1 MPRIIAI
8 DYGGKRTGLAWTD
21 PLKIIATGIGTVP
34 TELLKKRLDELIAQE
49 EIEAIL
55 LGYPIRMDGS
65 DTNNTEAV
73 RLFQAAIN
81 KAHPALPVILWD
93 ERFTSK
99 MALQAMIDGGV
110 KKKKRSDKQL
120 INEVSA
126 TLMLQEYLQQES

>member
-1 MPRIIAI
+1 AI
-8 DYGGKRTGLAWTD
+8 DYGGKERACFGTD
-21 PLKIIATGIGTVP
+21 PLKIIATGIGTVQ
-34 TELLKKRLDELIAQE
+34 TELLKKRLEELISQE
-49 EIEAIL
+49 DIESIL

-65 DTNNTEAV
+65 DTDNTEAV
-73 RLFQAAIN
+73 RLFKAALN
-81 KAHPALPVILWD
+81 KQYPELPVILWD

-126 TLMLQEYLQQES
+126 TLMLQEYLQQEG